1 MPDPDQLLEEYE
13 EDPAQADPP
22 GEYGVIALL
31 FVIVAILFAGSLALP
46 GIFQGHTNDAG
57 TLPQIA
63 TFLALVLL
71 GIEFAKLLVK
81 RQPAGG
87 LRQIARYLFS
97 KEVFILI
104 GAVVCYALL
113 LELLHFELTTA
124 LFLWGC
130 MFLLDRKRP
139 IHKLI
144 VTGCTVGGIVLVFST
159 VFNVMLP

>member
-1 MPDPDQLLEEYE
+1 MPDSDPLLEEHE
-13 EDPAQADPP
+13 ENPAQASPP
-22 GEYGVIALL
+22 GEYGVVALL
-31 FVIVAILFAGSLALP
+31 FLIMAILFAGSLALP

-63 TFLALVLL
+63 TFLVLVLL
-71 GIEFAKLLVK
+71 GIEFAKLLAK
-81 RQPAGG
+81 RRPLGR
-87 LRQIARYLFS
+87 LRQVAHYLFS
-97 KEVFILI
+97 KEVFILL

-113 LELLHFELTTA
+113 LEVLHFELTTA

-144 VTGCTVGGIVLVFST
+144 VTGCTVGSIVLVFST